1 MKIGNLK
8 TISEYN
14 ALIENLNPLG
24 KYQICMYA
32 ICIVYWMIAGMHAT
46 CFEMAFKSFKCSY
59 AIGTFEG
66 IGLIVFGWF
75 ASIKGRKIANFAA
88 AAVALIGFILCLVY
102 VIQRM

>member
-24 KYQICMYA
+24 KYQLSIYA
-32 ICIVYWMIAGMHAT
+32 ICIMYWMIAGIYAT
-46 CFEMAFKSFKCSY
+46 CFEMAFKSFKCPY

-66 IGLIVFGWF
+66 IGLVFFGWL
-75 ASIKGRKIANFAA
+75 ASIKGRKIANFTAA
-88 AAVALIGFILCLVY
+88 VVALIGFILCLVY